1 MYSPPLGEV
10 FFMREEEVEIYKAQ
24 DLKIWKS
31 DFFYCS
37 TDTFIYR
44 YTSQASAIMIFSALL
59 KL

>member
-31 DFFYCS
+31 DFFYYVRQIHLYI
-37 TDTFIYR
+37 DI
-44 YTSQASAIMIFSALL
+44 QVKHQLL
-59 KL
+59 